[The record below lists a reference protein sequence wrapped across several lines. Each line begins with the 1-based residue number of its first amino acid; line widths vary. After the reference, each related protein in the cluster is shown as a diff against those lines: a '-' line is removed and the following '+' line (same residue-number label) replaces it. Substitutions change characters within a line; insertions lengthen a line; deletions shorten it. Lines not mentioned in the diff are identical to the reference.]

1 MFGNTQ
7 QVDPFNYPMPSKK
20 DTMALST
27 INASDNMKTNTRKF
41 HTRRFE
47 STNLNTSDI

>member
-7 QVDPFNYPMPSKK
+7 QDPFNYPMPSKK

-27 INASDNMKTNTRKF
+27 INQQDNMKTHTRKF
-41 HTRRFE
+41 
-47 STNLNTSDI
+47 